1 MRDVRLV
8 PTPLADVGPLG
19 FDPPWRAELTSEQ
32 DAADWWRSQ
41 PVMPVC
47 GEVIERGGVR
57 LQPVSFC
64 TWEPTGQV
72 MVHLNSLTD
81 AHGTDIRPALLEPVA
96 GSALRV
102 RSYLLPADGRYTYRF
117 LRRSQLAVDL
127 GRERSDWV
135 AVHTDARADP
145 LNPVR
150 LPGAFGPDG
159 SVWVGPDAPAF
170 PEPCAP
176 TRWRTAVMGDGRE
189 LAWHGA
195 SAATH
200 TLVLFDG
207 ERWRTFDPRRLAG
220 LDRMNLVLIP
230 SGSFAERERDLTDPE
245 RAAGL
250 VAGAGAGAAR

>member
-81 AHGTDIRPALLEPVA
+81 AHRTDIRPALLEPVA

-102 RSYLLPADGRYTYRF
+102 RSYLLPADGRSRIGSCVV
-117 LRRSQLAVDL
+117 RSWPSIWD
-127 GRERSDWV
+127 
-135 AVHTDARADP
+135 
-145 LNPVR
+145 
-150 LPGAFGPDG
+150 
-159 SVWVGPDAPAF
+159 
-170 PEPCAP
+170 
-176 TRWRTAVMGDGRE
+176 
-189 LAWHGA
+189 A
-195 SAATH
+195 SAAT
-200 TLVLFDG
+200 G
-207 ERWRTFDPRRLAG
+207 WRCTPTPG
-220 LDRMNLVLIP
+220 LTRSTRCGCRGRSVRTGR
-230 SGSFAERERDLTDPE
+230 SGSVRTRRPFRS
-245 RAAGL
+245 RARRR
-250 VAGAGAGAAR
+250 AGAPR